1 MRRLILLLT
10 THLIFFF
17 SIHAQSFT
25 AEQKAYLYRIIQK
38 TPILNRNLQTCFV
51 FDKESF
57 RRTSQFRSYIDYNAI
72 EYYQINNPDSLLI
85 NWKQITEAAPGL
97 IAEAST
103 LLALYELNEQLKNI
117 VNTRNKSDSLY
128 LTLKKGLQN
137 KLPTKLKDKKKDKVL
152 FVVIHPSLP
161 LKIKLQQLN
170 NLKMKAKEQE
180 RIMNQW
186 RSIVNQIITQRS
198 KDFFHRINPHKQY
211 NHLLM
216 PAAGEGSGTAGLL
229 YETEPHPEEIDK
241 PWYGKAIGLFTYE
254 LRSHNDEVKP
264 KDMRSGIIQLDKED
278 GRAFHFSLWGLNS
291 SFKPLVVVTS
301 NNKSYHLFSDFQS
314 MELSPDPS
322 QGEGISFIDRINQTR
337 EKLID
342 EPLREMQAESSLLT
356 ILDKEYQIKE
366 EIEVHLEKLGLEID
380 SLKKLT
386 PLPETAINYRRSL
399 IESNLTNLS
408 NKEKRI
414 KNLEDKLTA
423 EYKKLDNARLK
434 VEKMETSLGPNPQSW
449 TKTNDIYTYSDGVWF
464 NSTTQD
470 LVFPDSIK
478 PDEVKIDL
486 LSASYSL
493 QGEERDEVQ
502 LLVNNVTAPNIES
515 KELVVN
521 STDTLLFTHY
531 FYPDV
536 FTIEPSDTYN
546 RHWDSLNIVQVQ
558 LKIQPMM
565 LKVDSTRKYNNRNRE
580 YLLPITRLG
589 KQRFA
594 KAEIIINGDTAIVT
608 IKSSTDPVPTQ
619 LSGLPNRVKQEL
631 NIHSSSIAN
640 NNYLATLRGLSFLK
654 TLGLKASIDTIKI
667 NYPISEH
674 QFKILWEYINTP

>member
-1 MRRLILLLT
+1 MRRLILLVTL
-10 THLIFFF
+10 HLIFF
-17 SIHAQSFT
+17 SINAQSFT
-25 AEQKAYLYRIIQK
+25 AQQKAYLYHIVQK
-38 TPILNRNLQTCFV
+38 TPVLNRNLQSCFI
-51 FDKESF
+51 FDKEPF
-57 RRTSQFRSYIDYNAI
+57 RQTSKYKSYIDYNAI

-85 NWKQITEAAPGL
+85 KWKNISKAAPGL

-103 LLALYELNEQLKNI
+103 LLAIYELNEQLKAI
-117 VNTRNKSDSLY
+117 VNTKNTSDSLY
-128 LTLKKGLQN
+128 LILKKALQN
-137 KLPTKLKDKKKDKVL
+137 KLPAKIKEKKKDKVL

-170 NLKMKAKEQE
+170 NLKLKAKEQE

-186 RSIVNQIITQRS
+186 RVNINQIISNRS

-229 YETEPHPEEIDK
+229 YEAEPHPEEIDK

-264 KDMRSGIIQLDKED
+264 KDMRSGIIQLSKED
-278 GRAFHFSLWGLNS
+278 GKAFHFSLWGLNS

-301 NNKSYHLFSDFQS
+301 NNKSYHLFSDFHS

-342 EPLREMQAESSLLT
+342 EPMKKIQAESSLLT
-356 ILDKEYQIKE
+356 ILDKEYQTKQ
-366 EIEVHLEKLGLEID
+366 EIETKLETLGLEID
-380 SLKKLT
+380 SLKELT
-386 PLPETAINYRRSL
+386 PLPEAAINYRRNL
-399 IESNLTNLS
+399 IESNLTNLT

-434 VEKMETSLGPNPQSW
+434 VEKMEASLGPNPQNW
-449 TKTNDIYTYSDGVWF
+449 TKKDDIYTYSDGVWF
-464 NSTTQD
+464 NSRTQD

-478 PDEVKIDL
+478 TQEVKIDL

-493 QGEERDEVQ
+493 QGEQRDEVQ

-515 KELVVN
+515 KEVN
-521 STDTLLFTHY
+521 ITKNDTLLFTHY
-531 FYPDV
+531 FHPDE
-536 FTIEPSDTYN
+536 FTIEPDDSLN
-546 RHWDSLNIVQVQ
+546 IQWDSLNTVMVQ
-558 LKIQPMM
+558 LKVQPLI
-565 LKVDSTRKYNNRNRE
+565 LKSDSPKRYKNRKRE
-580 YLLPITRLG
+580 HSLPTTHLG
-589 KQRFA
+589 EQRFA
-594 KAEIIINGDTAIVT
+594 KAEIIINGDTAVVT

-619 LSGLPNRVKQEL
+619 LSALPIHIKQEL
-631 NIHSSSIAN
+631 NIQKSSVAN
-640 NNYLATLRGLSFLK
+640 NNYLSALRGFSL
-654 TLGLKASIDTIKI
+654 LKALNVAVSVDELKI
-667 NYPISEH
+667 AYPLSEH
-674 QFKILWEYINTP
+674 QIKILWEYINKP